1 MKNDDMQRMGVT
13 PWLGDTRP
21 KNKGGRKAEKSLTA
35 AVKAAEAARDEAKE
49 LRDKCRGFSADCGV
63 ALEVVD
69 FLHSRMRRDL
79 VRLAWFV
86 GVLSALNVGV
96 AVWAI
101 LGS

>member
-35 AVKAAEAARDEAKE
+35 AVKAAEAVRDE
-49 LRDKCRGFSADCGV
+49 CRGLKADCKV
-63 ALEVVD
+63 ALDAVGFVRR
-69 FLHSRMRRDL
+69 RMQRDL
-79 VRLAWFV
+79 VRLAWFA